1 MTRKRGLHGF
11 DKWVYYKLFDVQSYW
26 GNFRFGIFACS
37 FMYIGWHIYDFFAWW
52 DSLWGVTSQINP
64 GTQAWARLWA
74 VIIGGIGIV
83 TALACTIMIPIN
95 RRRAIKSAEG
105 QWYDDPALTR
115 EMLHADESPA
125 QAETERKVRPEPPEI
140 PAQWAQE
147 PTPTHLIVNSSIPEG
162 PRNGLQVERRG
173 GRATLVVSEVKPQA
187 TVPGAKNQK

>member
-1 MTRKRGLHGF
+1 MTSKGRLHGL
-11 DKWVYYKLFDVQSYW
+11 DGWIHYKLLDTSTYRGCLQSLLVCCALTYLL
-26 GNFRFGIFACS
+26 
-37 FMYIGWHIYDFFAWW
+37 WHTHNLYVWW
-52 DSLWGVTSQINP
+52 DSLWGISSSIDP
-64 GTQAWARLWA
+64 GKQAWARLWA
-74 VIIGGIGIV
+74 IIIGGSGILASIG
-83 TALACTIMIPIN
+83 AMIMIPIN